1 MNPFTHLHVHTQ
13 YSILDGAS
21 SVPLLLKK
29 AKENNMTAVA
39 ITDHGNLFGAKH
51 FYDTARANGI
61 KPIIGCEV
69 YVSRN
74 SRLAKAEK
82 SDRGGNHLI
91 LLAKNKLGYQNLSK
105 LVSMAW
111 IEGHYYKPRIDKAL
125 LEKYSEGIIAS
136 SACLGGEVPQAFLNN
151 DEAAAEESVL
161 WFKQLFGEDYYLE
174 LQRHKTGDP
183 EIDSDTFTK
192 QEKVNNKL
200 IQIAKKHNIKIIATN
215 DVHFINEEDAEAH
228 DRLICLNTGKDLD
241 DPNRLRYTQQEWFKS
256 QEEMNELFSDIPVA
270 LENTMEVAAK
280 VSDYE
285 LDRTPIMPDFPIPDN
300 FKDADEYLRH
310 ISFEGAK
317 ERYET
322 ITDEIKERIEFELSV
337 IKNMGYPGYFL
348 IVHEVLKAAREMGVS
363 VGPGRGSAAGSVVAY
378 SLRIIDIDPLK
389 YGLLFERFLN
399 PDRISLPDIDIDFD
413 EDGRDDVLKWVV
425 NRYGKE
431 RVAHII
437 TFGTMAAKM
446 AIRDIARVQKL
457 PLPEADRLAKLVPER
472 PKVTLADA
480 YKEVKELREAKD
492 SDNPLISQTL
502 KYAQILEG
510 SKRHTGVHACG
521 IIIGKSDLID
531 HIPLCTS
538 KDSDLM
544 VTQFDGDYVE
554 SVGMLKMDFL
564 GLKTLSKIRDAVEN
578 IKESKGIDLDIE
590 SIPLDDPKTFELF
603 SNGETT
609 ALFQFE
615 SDGMKKHLKE
625 LKPNRFED
633 LIAMNALYRPGPMDY
648 IPKFISRKH
657 GKSKIQ
663 YDLPVMEE
671 YLKDTYGI
679 TVYQEQVMQLS
690 MAMADFTRGEA
701 DSLRKAMGKKKK
713 KEMDKLKEKFL
724 EGSAKNN
731 IDKKI
736 AEQVWH
742 DWEAFAQYAFNK
754 SHSTSYAYV
763 AYRTA
768 YLKAHYPSEYMAA
781 VLSREIKDI
790 KKITQYMDESKRMGI
805 SVLGPDVNESNI
817 KFTVN
822 KEGNIRFGLGAI
834 KGVGKNAAAEIVKE
848 RKQNG
853 PFTDIFDFVERVD
866 LYSVNKKNLEALAI
880 SGSFD
885 NFENIKREQYFAET
899 NSGSTF
905 TEDLIRYGNR
915 VSQEKNTTQQSLF
928 GEAEN
933 FEFAK
938 PAAPIVQEWSKVDK
952 LKKEKELVGVYISA
966 HPLDDFKFEINSFSN
981 VTLNELD
988 DLKSQLGKDLSICGI
1003 VSEFKTGMS
1012 KNGKPYGFLTIQDY
1026 RESFRIALFN
1036 SDFLKYQQY
1045 FKEGLSLLIK
1055 GKVEASYY
1063 REGEHEFKVKS
1074 VHLLTEARDEFVKS
1088 VQLSLPVSII
1098 TPEFVNELEKVSSTK
1113 GNILFK
1119 FNIFDPGEKLSI
1131 NLFSRTKRI
1140 KISDRFLDF
1149 IDHQPGVEIS
1159 VK

>member
-1 MNPFTHLHVHTQ
+1 MKPFTHLHVHTQ

-21 SVPLLLKK
+21 SVPLLLNK
-29 AKENNMTAVA
+29 AKEDGMTAVA

-51 FYDTARANGI
+51 FYNDAKANGL

-69 YVSRN
+69 YVSKN
-74 SRLAKAEK
+74 SRLAKSEK

-91 LLAKNKLGYQNLSK
+91 LLAKTKQGYKNLSK
-105 LVSMAW
+105 LVSMAY
-111 IEGHYYKPRIDKAL
+111 IEGHYYKPRIDKVL
-125 LEKYSEGIIAS
+125 LEKFHEGLIAS
-136 SACLGGEVPQAFLNN
+136 SACLGGEVPEAILKNN
-151 DEAAAEESVL
+151 LSDANESIL
-161 WFKQLFGEDYYLE
+161 WFKKLFGEDYYLE
-174 LQRHKTGDP
+174 LQRHKSGDP
-183 EIDSDTFTK
+183 EIDSDTFAK
-192 QEKVNNKL
+192 QEKVNAKL
-200 IQIAKKHNIKIIATN
+200 IEFAAKHNIKLVATN
-215 DVHFINEEDAEAH
+215 DVHFINEQDAEAH

-241 DPNRLRYTQQEWFKS
+241 DPTRMRYTHQEWFKT
-256 QEEMNELFSDIPVA
+256 QEEMHELFSDIPEA
-270 LENTMEVAAK
+270 LENTMEVASK
-280 VSDYE
+280 IEDYE

-300 FKDADEYLRH
+300 FKDADDYLRH
-310 ISFEGAK
+310 ITYEGAK
-317 ERYET
+317 NRYET
-322 ITDEIKERIEFELSV
+322 ITDEITERIDFELSV
-337 IKNMGYPGYFL
+337 IKKMGYPGYFL

-378 SLRIIDIDPLK
+378 SLRITDIDPLR

-425 NRYGKE
+425 DRYGKE
-431 RVAHII
+431 KVAHII

-472 PKVTLADA
+472 PKITLAEA
-480 YKEVKELREAKD
+480 YKEVKELREARD
-492 SDNPLISQTL
+492 SDNALISQTL

-521 IIIGKSDLID
+521 IIIGKSDLMD

-538 KDSDLM
+538 KDSDLL

-564 GLKTLSKIRDAVEN
+564 GLKTLSKIRDAIEN

-590 SIPLDDPKTFELF
+590 TIPLDDPKTFELF

-615 SDGMKKHLKE
+615 SDGMKKHLRE

-663 YDLPVMEE
+663 YDLPVMEK

-690 MAMADFTRGEA
+690 VAMADFTRGEA

-713 KEMDKLKEKFL
+713 REMDKLKEKFL

-731 IDKKI
+731 IDTRI
-736 AEQVWH
+736 AERVWH

-781 VLSREIKDI
+781 VLSREINDI

-834 KGVGKNAAAEIVKE
+834 KGVGKNAAAEIVNE

-853 PFTDIFDFVERVD
+853 PFKDIFDFVERVT
-866 LYSVNKKNLEALAI
+866 LYAVNKKNLEALAV
-880 SGSFD
+880 SGAFD
-885 NFENIKREQYFAET
+885 NFDAIQREQYLAET
-899 NSGSTF
+899 NGGSSF
-905 TEDLIRYGNR
+905 VEELIRYGNR
-915 VSQEKNTTQQSLF
+915 VSQEKNTSQQSLF
-928 GEAEN
+928 GEAES
-933 FEFAK
+933 FEFVK
-938 PAAPIVQEWSKVDK
+938 PVAPFVEEWSKVEK

-981 VTLNELD
+981 VTLNEMD
-988 DLKSQLGKDLSICGI
+988 DLKSQLGRDLSLCGI
-1003 VSEFKTGMS
+1003 VSEFKTGIS
-1012 KNGKPYGFLTIQDY
+1012 KNGKPYGFVTIQDY

-1045 FKEGLSLLIK
+1045 FKEGLSLLIR

-1063 REGEHEFKVKS
+1063 REGEFEFKVKS
-1074 VHLLTEARDEFVKS
+1074 VHLLTEARDELVKS
-1088 VQLSLPVSII
+1088 IQLTIPISII
-1098 TPEFVNELEKVSSTK
+1098 TPEFVTELEKVSSSK

-1131 NLFSRTKRI
+1131 NLFSRSKRI

-1149 IDHQPGVEIS
+1149 VDHQAGIEIA

>member
-1 MNPFTHLHVHTQ
+1 MKPFTHLHVHTQ
-13 YSILDGAS
+13 YSILDGAA
-21 SVPLLLKK
+21 SVPVLLNK
-29 AKENNMTAVA
+29 AKEDGMAAVA

-51 FYDTARANGI
+51 FYNVAKANGL

-69 YVSRN
+69 YVSKN
-74 SRLAKAEK
+74 SRLAKTEK

-91 LLAKNKLGYQNLSK
+91 LLAKTRQGYKNLSK
-105 LVSMAW
+105 LVSMAY
-111 IEGHYYKPRIDKAL
+111 IEGHYYKPRIDKGL
-125 LEKYSEGIIAS
+125 LEKFHEGIIAS
-136 SACLGGEVPQAFLNN
+136 SACLGGEVPEAILKNN
-151 DEAAAEESVL
+151 LSDANESIL
-161 WFKQLFGEDYYLE
+161 WFKKLFGEDYYLE
-174 LQRHKTGDP
+174 LQRHKSGDP
-183 EIDSDTFTK
+183 EIDSDTFAK
-192 QEKVNNKL
+192 QEKVNAKL
-200 IQIAKKHNIKIIATN
+200 IEFAAKHNIKLVATN

-241 DPNRLRYTQQEWFKS
+241 DPTRMRYTHQEWFKT
-256 QEEMNELFSDIPVA
+256 QEEMHELFSDIPEA
-270 LENTMEVAAK
+270 LENTMEVASK
-280 VSDYE
+280 IEDYE

-300 FKDADEYLRH
+300 FKDADDYLRH
-310 ISFEGAK
+310 ITYEGAK
-317 ERYET
+317 NRYET
-322 ITDEIKERIEFELSV
+322 ITDEITERIDFELSV

-378 SLRIIDIDPLK
+378 SLRIIDIDPLR

-431 RVAHII
+431 KVAHII

-457 PLPEADRLAKLVPER
+457 PLPEADRLAKLVPDR
-472 PKVTLADA
+472 PKITLAEA
-480 YKEVKELREAKD
+480 YKEVKELREARD
-492 SDNPLISQTL
+492 SDNPLVSQTL

-510 SKRHTGVHACG
+510 SKRHTGIHACG
-521 IIIGKSDLID
+521 IIIGKSDLMD

-538 KDSDLM
+538 KDSDLL

-590 SIPLDDPKTFELF
+590 TIPLDDPKTFELF

-615 SDGMKKHLKE
+615 SDGMKKHLRE

-663 YDLPVMEE
+663 YDLPVMEK

-690 MAMADFTRGEA
+690 VAMADFTRGEA

-731 IDKKI
+731 IDTKI
-736 AEQVWH
+736 AERVWH

-781 VLSREIKDI
+781 VLSREINDI
-790 KKITQYMDESKRMGI
+790 KRITQYMDESKRMGI

-822 KEGNIRFGLGAI
+822 KDGNIRFGLGAI
-834 KGVGKNAAAEIVKE
+834 KGMGKNAAAEIVNE

-853 PFTDIFDFVERVD
+853 PFKDIFDFVERVN
-866 LYSVNKKNLEALAI
+866 LYSVNKKNLEALAV
-880 SGSFD
+880 SGAFD
-885 NFENIKREQYFAET
+885 NFDAIQREQYFGET
-899 NSGSTF
+899 NGGSSF
-905 TEDLIRYGNR
+905 VEELIRYGNR
-915 VSQEKNTTQQSLF
+915 VSQEKNTSQQSLF

-933 FEFAK
+933 FEFVK
-938 PAAPIVQEWSKVDK
+938 PVPPIVEEWSKVEK

-981 VTLNELD
+981 VSLHEME
-988 DLKSQLGKDLSICGI
+988 DLKSQLGRDLSLCGI
-1003 VSEFKTGMS
+1003 VSEFKTGIS
-1012 KNGKPYGFLTIQDY
+1012 KNGKPYGFVTIQDY

-1045 FKEGLSLLIK
+1045 FKEGLSLLIR

-1063 REGEHEFKVKS
+1063 REGEFEFKVKS
-1074 VHLLTEARDEFVKS
+1074 VNLLTEARDEFVKS
-1088 VQLSLPVSII
+1088 IQLTIPISII
-1098 TPEFVNELEKVSSTK
+1098 TPEFVNELQKVSSTK

-1119 FNIFDPGEKLSI
+1119 FNIFDPGEKLSV
-1131 NLFSRTKRI
+1131 NLFSRSKRI

-1149 IDHQPGVEIS
+1149 VDHQPGIEIA
-1159 VK
+1159 VN